1 MTFLGRH
8 VLRLLGATALTM
20 LVAGS
25 CSPDYDL
32 AIPEPEAPTD
42 PSADSP
48 EPEPPGSAELA
59 GTFVPG
65 PCPFDVPGDATI
77 ECGTVTVPE
86 NYDDPLAGGVDLA
99 VAVLASTD
107 DNPAATPTIY
117 LEGGPGGHALETIPF
132 VYADRYAPLLDH
144 ADVIVFDQRGVG
156 QSLPRLDC
164 PEVDAVYDAN
174 AVRPDLDVDTYR
186 QSVLD
191 GLAACH
197 QRLSVAG
204 IDLGQYNTA
213 NNADDVDRIRQALGV
228 DQLDLFGISYGTR
241 LGLEVMK
248 RHPDIVRTAVLDST
262 LPPEVDAT
270 ADTQASLVRSYE
282 RVLAACAADTD
293 CAGRFPFLDERFR
306 ALYEELEADPLPATA
321 TNFLTASTDD
331 VLIDGDALL
340 VIVLGA
346 LYDPIAFTDLPELIV
361 DLEAGGVEVAE
372 SFLSLDATNEAFFTP
387 GLLFSFACHDEVPFS
402 SPDAVDAAQ
411 PADVLWERSLETSEN
426 VGSFAFEV
434 CEAWPA
440 GQAPASQNEPVT
452 GSIPTLL
459 LAGYFDP
466 VTPPEWAEQAA
477 THLDNAQVVTFPT
490 LAHGVTG
497 DPCGMQIAAAFIV
510 EPDTLDISCVDQL
523 EPPAFLT
530 VPVESIE
537 LEPYSVDIA
546 DFGISLSSVR
556 PVGWTADATG
566 VQSSRSASITDET
579 AIVQLGGPALIADQ
593 LGSVVGDQLDM
604 TITEEDPEEIGGRSW
619 RHLVGSSPDG
629 FTLDLWVEQGAE
641 LAPIVILISAADD
654 QQILIDG
661 LAIPALEAIEV
672 EPI

>member
-1 MTFLGRH
+1 MTSLG
-8 VLRLLGATALTM
+8 RLLGAVAVTALA
-20 LVAGS
+20 VGA
-25 CSPDYDL
+25 CSPNFDL
-32 AIPEPEAPTD
+32 AIPEAEPT
-42 PSADSP
+42 PQVADDGSVP
-48 EPEPPGSAELA
+48 EPSGSAEIA

-65 PCPFDVPGDATI
+65 PCSFDVPGGATI
-77 ECGTVTVPE
+77 ECGTVSVPE
-86 NYDDPLAGGVDLA
+86 NYDDPSAGTVDLA
-99 VAVLASTD
+99 VSVLASTAD
-107 DNPAATPTIY
+107 DPAATPTIY

-132 VYADRYAPLLDH
+132 VYADRYLPLLDH
-144 ADVIVFDQRGVG
+144 AAVIVFDQRGVG
-156 QSLPRLDC
+156 QSVPRLDC
-164 PEVDAVYDAN
+164 PELDAVYDEV
-174 AVRPDLDVDTYR
+174 AVRPDLDPDGYR
-186 QSVLD
+186 QNVLD
-191 GLAACH
+191 GLTACH
-197 QRLSVAG
+197 QRLSTAG
-204 IDLGQYNTA
+204 VDLAQYNTA
-213 NNADDVDRIRQALGV
+213 NNADDVDQIRRALGV

-282 RVLAACAADTD
+282 RVLAACAADAD

-306 ALYEELEADPLPATA
+306 ALFESLEADPLPATA
-321 TNFLTASTDD
+321 TNFLTGGTDD
-331 VLIDGDALL
+331 VLVDGDALL
-340 VIVLGA
+340 GMVLGA
-346 LYDPIAFTDLPELIV
+346 LYDPIAFTDLPELVV
-361 DLEAGGVEVAE
+361 DLEAGRVGVAE
-372 SFLSLDATNEAFFTP
+372 TFLSLDATNEAFFTP

-402 SPDAVDAAQ
+402 SPDAVDTAQ
-411 PADVLWERSLETSEN
+411 PADPLWERPLETSEN
-426 VGSFAFEV
+426 VGSFAFDV

-440 GQAPASQNEPVT
+440 GQASASQNEPVT

-466 VTPPEWAEQAA
+466 VTPPEWAEAA
-477 THLDNAQVVTFPT
+477 AAQLDNARVVAFPT

-510 EPDTLDISCVDQL
+510 EPNTLDISCVDRL
-523 EPPAFLT
+523 DPPAFLP

-546 DFGISLSSVR
+546 DFGVSLLSVR

-579 AIVQLGGPALIADQ
+579 AIVQLGGPAFIADQ
-593 LGSVVGDQLDM
+593 LASVVGDQLDM
-604 TITEEDPEEIGGRSW
+604 TIAEEDPVDIGGRSW

-641 LAPIVILISAADD
+641 LAPIVILISADD
-654 QQILIDG
+654 DRQTLIDL
-661 LAIPALEAIEV
+661 LAVPAIEAIEI